1 MFLIICYGNALRGDD
16 GFGPAVA
23 AYLKDRCVEDGQFS
37 VMCVPQLLP
46 EHAECIARAKTVA
59 FVDVSATSEVGEI
72 NFVPLHSHK
81 HIAGQQ
87 AGIAD
92 SHNSSRSSQSNPSFP
107 HHLSPVDLLDLTE
120 SLYLELPDAFIYSVG
135 AESFAL
141 GDNLSPLV
149 AAAVP
154 RVGEQLLSKRHEILM
169 IAQQN
174 LCQDYA
180 V

>member
-1 MFLIICYGNALRGDD
+1 MFQVICYGNALRGDD

-23 AYLKDRCVEDGQFS
+23 TYLKDRCLEDGQFS
-37 VMCVPQLLP
+37 VISVLQLLP
-46 EHAECIARAKTVA
+46 EHAERVAKATTVA
-59 FVDVSATSEVGEI
+59 FVDISVTSEAGEI
-72 NFVPLHSHK
+72 NFVPLHCHK
-81 HIAGQQ
+81 RIAEQQ
-87 AGIAD
+87 AGMAD
-92 SHNSSRSSQSNPSFP
+92 SHNVSHTIQSNPSFL
-107 HHLSPVDLLDLTE
+107 HHLSPIDLLDLTE
-120 SLYLELPDAFIYSVG
+120 SLYSKVPDAFMYSVG

-169 IAQQN
+169 IAQRN
-174 LCQDYA
+174 LCEDYA